1 MTCLHTNHIR
11 APDVPA
17 SYDENVCLDRGI
29 VCMQCDRCEQ
39 LHPLAPISCY
49 PERWCHACECCGICC
64 TDTDQPLTPADIV
77 TAIERTIHS
86 VTNDFISRSIRAAPN
101 REEAIK
107 VTRRHCSL
115 GGSSSAGFSVSGFR
129 DRFNKGCGLTAE
141 FGHRK
146 GLITWATIADYVRAP
161 QERASATVGG
171 QQLSLFG

>member
-1 MTCLHTNHIR
+1 MCLHTNHIR
-11 APDVPA
+11 APDVTA
-17 SYDENVCLDRGI
+17 SYDENVCLDCGI
-29 VCMQCDRCEQ
+29 VGMMCDRCAQ

-49 PERWCHACECCGICC
+49 PERWCHACDCCGICC
-64 TDTDQPLTPADIV
+64 TDTDKPLTPVDIV

-86 VTNDFISRSIRAAPN
+86 VTNDFISRSIRAAPC
-101 REEAIK
+101 RAEAIK

-129 DRFNKGCGLTAE
+129 DRFNKGRGLTAE

-146 GLITWATIADYVRAP
+146 GLITWATIADYVGAP
-161 QERASATVGG
+161 QECANATVGG